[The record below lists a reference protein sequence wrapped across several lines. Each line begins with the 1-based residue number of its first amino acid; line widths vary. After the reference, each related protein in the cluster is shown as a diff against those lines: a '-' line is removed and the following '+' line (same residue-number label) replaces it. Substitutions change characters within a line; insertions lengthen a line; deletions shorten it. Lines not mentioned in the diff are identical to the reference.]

1 MATIYTAITD
11 EQAKLIARSRIFFV
25 GTADPNLCAHPE
37 GLGPVNVSP
46 KGGVPLRVVSPGE
59 VAYLD
64 FPGSGNETARH
75 SVAGGPITIMVCSFE
90 EGDAAIVR
98 LYGTASVL
106 PVDESPIGE
115 ELLAGSQDGA
125 DLRTRQVVSMAVE
138 STMTSCGYG
147 VPVMDF
153 VRERQSDDRGRGFKG

>member
-1 MATIYTAITD
+1 
-11 EQAKLIARSRIFFV
+11 
-25 GTADPNLCAHPE
+25 
-37 GLGPVNVSP
+37 
-46 KGGVPLRVVSPGE
+46 

-115 ELLAGSQDGA
+115 ALLAGVQEGA
-125 DLRTRQVVSMAVE
+125 DLRTRQVVSMVVE

-153 VRERQSDDRGRGFKG
+153 VRERHRDDRGRRFKG